1 MILQS
6 ENGLREIFITLIT
19 SIYIVTV
26 LLMNKYKLKS
36 LHIASVICCF
46 RIQWFLNYLEM
57 EQEHKMSCVQYIWN
71 VSSFKREPY
80 ILIAWHF
87 CIGIAHLFAEP
98 HFRLCFSMF
107 LLSCYIINKCA
118 GCLFSIYSL
127 DYFTHTFLINFAL
140 NTIGIKWGWLRVK
153 FQTPTCMQ

>member
-1 MILQS
+1 
-6 ENGLREIFITLIT
+6 
-19 SIYIVTV
+19 
-26 LLMNKYKLKS
+26 
-36 LHIASVICCF
+36 
-46 RIQWFLNYLEM
+46 M

-140 NTIGIKWGWLRVK
+140 NTIGINWGWLRVK
-153 FQTPTCMQ
+153 FQLNTNMYAVKYYYALRVQGEICSRHYFVREGWALNISLFKVTLKVNEYLNKCDCLPRA